1 MEREK
6 NIETLLVITAGLLVL
21 YYIFDS
27 KYFILAAAIVSIGGL
42 MFPFLAKGI
51 HWFWY
56 KLAMALGYVNS
67 RILLSLIFFIFLMP
81 VAWLAKLFSKDSLQ
95 LKKKTAEN
103 ESYYVDR
110 NYAYEKKDLENM
122 W

>member
-95 LKKKTAEN
+95 LKKKTAKN
-103 ESYYVDR
+103 DSYYVDR

>member
-1 MEREK
+1 MDK
-6 NIETLLVITAGLLVL
+6 AKHLETLLVITGGMLVL
-21 YYIFDS
+21 YYIFES

-42 MFPFLAKGI
+42 MFPFFAKGI

-81 VAWLAKLFSKDSLQ
+81 VAWLAKLFTKDSLQ
-95 LKKKTAEN
+95 LKKKTSPDD
-103 ESYYVDR
+103 SYYVDR
-110 NYAYEKKDLENM
+110 NYAYQKKDLENV

>member
-6 NIETLLVITAGLLVL
+6 NLETLLVITAGLLVL

-95 LKKKTAEN
+95 LKKKTAKN
-103 ESYYVDR
+103 DSYYVDR

>member
-6 NIETLLVITAGLLVL
+6 NLETLLVITAGLLVL
-21 YYIFDS
+21 YYIFES
-27 KYFILAAAIVSIGGL
+27 KYFILAAAIVSVGGL

-56 KLAMALGYVNS
+56 KLAMVLGYINS

-81 VAWLAKLFSKDSLQ
+81 VAWLAKLFSKDALQ
-95 LKKKTAEN
+95 LKKKTADN
-103 ESYYVDR
+103 DSYYVDR
-110 NYAYEKKDLENM
+110 DYAYEKKDLENV